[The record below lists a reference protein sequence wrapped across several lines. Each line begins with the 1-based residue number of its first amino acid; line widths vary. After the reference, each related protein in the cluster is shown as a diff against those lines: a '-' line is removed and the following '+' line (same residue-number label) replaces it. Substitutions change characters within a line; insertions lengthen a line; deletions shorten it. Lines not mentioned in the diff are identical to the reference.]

1 MANAIASQVQA
12 LYVGYLGRA
21 ADQAGLDFWTN
32 AIANGTSTIESVA
45 LGFTLSQEYQAQYAD
60 LNTSDL
66 VGKVYENVLGRA
78 ADADGLAFWVGEIE
92 KGVISAD
99 TLVASIINSLGA
111 IDQKVIDNKV
121 FVANAYT
128 AAAGSNYDAQAG
140 AAAIAKVDGTAA
152 SVSNALATI
161 ESGSLPGS
169 VAGVSVIQGLYTAQQ
184 ALAAFEKANAGAV
197 DKLVADFKADA
208 ETTTTASAGLAKD
221 ASFKVKLEAVEADAA
236 AARSALGKESLAVV
250 TAQAAD
256 AQKALDAVVAKLSFA
271 EKDLVSKYNAAVAA
285 DKAATGATAEQEAAA
300 IAGIDKATG
309 FNAALKAAKEAG
321 VEFDSEDG
329 EGVWAAYVGKQA
341 VTEPAAAASP
351 ATEADRAKIAEAF
364 KNVAFF
370 SSTFKPA
377 ADAEYADLKAEVALN
392 DATAKLMAADNGQAY
407 ILAANADAK
416 ADQLVADVTAADAV
430 KAQVDALVQK
440 YADVNKEVT
449 DYTDTTTGAIVKFN
463 AADASVKI
471 ADLDGDVT
479 AVAEVKETFFFADKV
494 AASDDHTITGFAKGD
509 AIYLGSNI
517 AFNDGALSAGNNSA
531 LEYFLIQ
538 DGDEAKLVI
547 ETSVYGSANTNL
559 EGVTASESSLN
570 AAVITL
576 TGVSIDD
583 LQVSNGAI
591 IYA

>member
-60 LNTSDL
+60 LNTRDL

-208 ETTTTASAGLAKD
+208 ETTASADVAKD
-221 ASFKVKLEAVEADAA
+221 ALFNVKLDAVKADAA
-236 AARSALGKESLAVV
+236 AARSALGEESLAVV

-407 ILAANADAK
+407 ISAANADAK

-449 DYTDTTTGAIVKFN
+449 DYTDTTTGAIDKFN

-479 AVAEVKETFFFADKV
+479 AGAEVKETFFFADKV

-538 DGDEAKLVI
+538 DGVDAKLVI